1 MNSSS
6 SKTYCS
12 WALTIIGSF
21 ILSGLSLNAQSVSA
35 PVKPADAQ
43 SASTNTIASNIPAAA
58 ATAATPAESAPL
70 PAEPKIGIQHPELNL
85 EITPGL
91 HRLASAGLNPTDED
105 NTYAP
110 VSFSATAYSLRGR
123 TRSGATVKRGVI
135 AADPRVL
142 PIGTVVHLKAG
153 ENYTGVYTVHDTGG
167 AIKGRIID
175 IWMPSSREA
184 RRFGRQRVKL
194 VVLKYPHGR
203 KPVSTGK
210 ARKK

>member
-1 MNSSS
+1 MKLSG
-6 SKTYCS
+6 SKTSCS
-12 WALTIIGSF
+12 WALTIIGAF

-35 PVKPADAQ
+35 PVKSAEAQ
-43 SASTNTIASNIPAAA
+43 SAPANTIAAN
-58 ATAATPAESAPL
+58 TAAVKKTTATPVEPAPL
-70 PAEPKIGIQHPELNL
+70 PAEPQVGIRHPELNL

-91 HRLASAGLNPTDED
+91 HRLSSAGVNPTDED
-105 NTYAP
+105 SSYAP
-110 VSFSATAYSLRGR
+110 ASFSATAYSLRGR
-123 TRSGATVKRGVI
+123 TRSGVTVRRGVI

-142 PIGTVVHLKAG
+142 PLGTVVQLKAG

-175 IWMPSSREA
+175 IWMPSSHEA

-194 VVLKYPHGR
+194 VVLKYPRGR
-203 KPVSTGK
+203 QPVKPVK